1 MKITYTKPALTFKE
15 QIAQLKSRGLIIEDE
30 TLASQTLNHISYYR
44 LSAFIYP
51 FLSDKSNHIFKN
63 NTRFNDIIN
72 LYNFDRELRIL
83 LLDAIER
90 IEISLRTNMIYVLSH
105 KYGAFWVSDK
115 NLFYNTAQYEKDL
128 LKLSEELKRSDERF
142 LKHFFD
148 KYSDPIPPAW
158 ISFEITSFGLL
169 SLFFKNLKSQ
179 KDQKEIANRY
189 GLNHIVFPSW
199 FHSLTYIRNVCAHH
213 ARIWNRELAIQPT
226 IPKSISGFWLKN
238 TSELKND
245 RLFIMLS
252 IIIYFLNII
261 EPENLFKQSFNNL
274 LTKFPMIDLA
284 AMGFPKDWKQE
295 KLFN

>member
-1 MKITYTKPALTFKE
+1 MKIPYTKPALTFKE

-30 TLASQTLNHISYYR
+30 TVAFQTLNHISYYR

-51 FLSDKSNHIFKN
+51 FLSDKSNHIFKED
-63 NTRFNDIIN
+63 TRFNDIIN

-83 LLDAIER
+83 LLDAVER
-90 IEISLRTNMIYVLSH
+90 IEISLRTNIIYVLSH
-105 KYGAFWVSDK
+105 KYGAFWVSNK
-115 NLFYNTAQYEKDL
+115 ELFYNSVQYEKDL
-128 LKLSEELKRSDERF
+128 LKLSEELNRSDERF
-142 LKHFFD
+142 LKHFFN
-148 KYSDPIPPAW
+148 KYSDSIPPAW

-169 SLFFKNLKSQ
+169 SLFFKNLKSY

-189 GLNHIVFPSW
+189 GLNHIVFSSW

-226 IPKSISGFWLKN
+226 IPKSISGLWLQN
-238 TSELKND
+238 TNELKND

-252 IIIYFLNII
+252 IILYFLNII
-261 EPENLFKQSFNNL
+261 EPDNHFKQSFNNL
-274 LTKFPMIDLA
+274 LTKFPIIDLA
-284 AMGFPKDWKQE
+284 AMGFPKDWKHE

>member
-15 QIAQLKSRGLIIEDE
+15 QIAQLKSRGLIIENE
-30 TLASQTLNHISYYR
+30 TLAFQTLNHISYYR

-63 NTRFNDIIN
+63 NTRFNDIIK

-105 KYGAFWVSDK
+105 KYGAFWVSNK

-142 LKHFFD
+142 LKHFFN
-148 KYSDPIPPAW
+148 KYSDSIPPAW

-179 KDQKEIANRY
+179 KDQKEISNRY
-189 GLNHIVFPSW
+189 GLNHIVFSSW

-238 TSELKND
+238 TAELKND

-252 IIIYFLNII
+252 IILYFLNII
-261 EPENLFKQSFNNL
+261 EPENLFKQNFNNL